1 MDIFRGPSLCLLR
14 WGFLP
19 SVREM
24 ATLSLCWGRK
34 QLGLIWHHHA
44 DMNEEGNP
52 TLGKNRDLLCCVVRG
67 APRLTDCVTPMA
79 PVHPWT
85 VSAAGCWPC
94 LTSVGHSL
102 AGVDGEAGHK
112 GPSFSC
118 LQRPTHREHIISA
131 SQLLGTHF
139 LYQS

>member
-1 MDIFRGPSLCLLR
+1 MHRLWGLGCGHLSRAITRLLQ

-24 ATLSLCWGRK
+24 ATPSLCWGKK

-44 DMNEEGNP
+44 DMKEEGNP
-52 TLGKNRDLLCCVVRG
+52 TLGKNRDLPCCVVRG

-112 GPSFSC
+112 GPSF
-118 LQRPTHREHIISA
+118 LLPSA
-131 SQLLGTHF
+131 PHTS
-139 LYQS
+139 